1 MKMKTVWFIT
11 ILLIVATI
19 CINMSL
25 GDKEKSEFKP
35 LELNVGDEFNK
46 IEYQNQM
53 YVINYKIGDVTGD
66 GENDMIILIGE
77 KDETNKMKSNKVDV
91 VVYDTANKTFTKASL
106 KNFSGQNSKILL
118 NDLTGD
124 EKMEVIII
132 LENDD
137 KTKNIRVVEVR
148 EDTLKDIWG
157 QRDNRGIIFVGEI
170 IDGVKAH
177 LRCGKVAK
185 ELYLDLSDKK
195 SDYIASKKIDESGKI
210 ICENKKVTTTGFTSV
225 EIVKLSDKSGIQ
237 TTQRI
242 CAFEDNDILDE
253 VTVIWRF
260 ENGKWKMAE
269 AEGVRVGNLI
279 Y

>member
-77 KDETNKMKSNKVDV
+77 KDETNEMKSNKVDV

-137 KTKNIRVVEVR
+137 KT
-148 EDTLKDIWG
+148 
-157 QRDNRGIIFVGEI
+157 
-170 IDGVKAH
+170 
-177 LRCGKVAK
+177 
-185 ELYLDLSDKK
+185 
-195 SDYIASKKIDESGKI
+195 
-210 ICENKKVTTTGFTSV
+210 
-225 EIVKLSDKSGIQ
+225 
-237 TTQRI
+237 
-242 CAFEDNDILDE
+242 
-253 VTVIWRF
+253 
-260 ENGKWKMAE
+260 
-269 AEGVRVGNLI
+269 
-279 Y
+279 

>member
-77 KDETNKMKSNKVDV
+77 KDETNEMKSNKVDV

-137 KTKNIRVVEVR
+137 KTKNIRVVDVR

-177 LRCGKVAK
+177 LRCGNVAK
-185 ELYLDLSDKK
+185 ELYLDLPDKK

-210 ICENKKVTTTGFTSV
+210 ICKNKKVTTTGFTSV